1 MLCPHLFTRY
11 VPPLITTIVHSRI
24 DCNIGGIAVNIL
36 AYADDMV
43 IVAPSWFATD
53 MEPGHIL

>member
-1 MLCPHLFTRY
+1 MLSPHLCTRY

-24 DCNIGGIAVNIL
+24 DCNIGGLAVNNL

-43 IVAPSWFATD
+43 VVAPSWFATD
-53 MEPGHIL
+53 TESGHIL